1 MTATVHPR
9 NPLRTY
15 AFHLKVDGAV
25 VAGLRKVSGLSMSV
39 EANETWEAGNRL
51 YRYAHPDRATWQP
64 IVLEQGLAL
73 NDTLERWARATVD
86 FLHTGLAPG
95 EKVKRNAVLE
105 VWDPQAAGS
114 TWSLPGSPDG
124 DSPQEPD
131 TGPRHRSYDIF
142 NAWISRFEAIPSL
155 DAMGDE
161 VGLLVVELTH
171 EGWRKSV

>member
-1 MTATVHPR
+1 MTATVNPR

-15 AFHLKVDGAV
+15 AFHLEVDGVV
-25 VAGLRKVSGLSMSV
+25 VAGLRKVSGLSMSI

-73 NDTLERWARATVD
+73 DDTLERWARATID
-86 FLHTGLAPG
+86 FLHTGLPQG
-95 EKVKRNAVLE
+95 EKVKRNVVLE
-105 VWDPQAAGS
+105 VWDPQAAAS
-114 TWSLPGSPDG
+114 TFTTPGSPDTG
-124 DSPQEPD
+124 SEGGD
-131 TGPRHRSYDIF
+131 TGPRRRSYDIF

-171 EGWRKSV
+171 EGWRKSR